1 MQSDRA
7 LLATGTVGV
16 IITAICC
23 TTPLLAILLGG
34 LGLTAWLA
42 RADYV
47 LIPALLICLG
57 LIGGAGL
64 YLRRNTAQA
73 SCDPTPPNKALNHE

>member
-57 LIGGAGL
+57 LVGTGL

-73 SCDPTPPNKALNHE
+73 CCDPKAPNKALNHE

>member
-1 MQSDRA
+1 MQTDRA
-7 LLATGTVGV
+7 LLATGTVGA
-16 IITAICC
+16 IFAAICC
-23 TTPLLAILLGG
+23 ATPLLTILLGA

-57 LIGGAGL
+57 LIGAGL
-64 YLRRNTAQA
+64 YLRRNAAQA
-73 SCDPTPPNKALNHE
+73 CCDPTAPNKVSNHE